1 MTMLRLRLRAW
12 LGWGRPQDDLRV
24 QSAQLFRAVW
34 VGVVGYGLLLPLFF
48 FIAGMFYEPFGAFTR
63 NLLTTRFGLIY
74 GGLLLALTL
83 CLLIPAMSYRRL
95 AQRGEA
101 QPPTIISGRCF
112 EVVQGKSD
120 IFARIGDS
128 VELAQW
134 YHLPLAWEAV
144 VETGASGYERTVN
157 PATGFVERLRRLGE
171 APKELRQSSAM
182 EVETGQA
189 GESYH
194 LKKGEQDEDTCRAT
208 DEQFREVK
216 RTLRAF
222 GPALG
227 LSPQIFLI
235 CSIIMV
241 ILGFICLGLTI
252 WSAFVLYTAD
262 QTRFAPG
269 AAEAGAIYIG
279 FIVALAMAVL
289 GYGFYLFWIW
299 HRTRR
304 LEHEESAQV
313 EGVTIYWTPYGNPLN
328 ERRADTLVQMRADDG
343 STQVFRVHRRWE
355 NRVRTPNQ
363 RFRVTYLPTTHRV
376 LDVCMVDN
384 PTADKRA

>member
-1 MTMLRLRLRAW
+1 MTIFRPRLRAW
-12 LGWGRPQDDLRV
+12 LGWGRSQDDLRV

-83 CLLIPAMSYRRL
+83 YLLIPAMSYRRL

-101 QPPTIISGRCF
+101 QPPPIISGRCY

-128 VELAQW
+128 VEPAQW
-134 YHLPLAWEAV
+134 YHLPLAWEAD
-144 VETGASGYERTVN
+144 VETSASGYELTVN
-157 PATGFVERLRRLGE
+157 PATGFVERLRRLG
-171 APKELRQSSAM
+171 AIPKEVRQFSAM
-182 EVETGQA
+182 EIEAGQA
-189 GESYH
+189 VASHES
-194 LKKGEQDEDTCRAT
+194 DEDEEEKSGRAT
-208 DEQFREVK
+208 REQRRELK
-216 RTLRAF
+216 RALRSF
-222 GPALG
+222 GSALG
-227 LSPQIFLI
+227 LSPQLFFICGIMFL
-235 CSIIMV
+235 V
-241 ILGFICLGLTI
+241 LGLVCLGLII
-252 WSAFVLYTAD
+252 WLAIILYTTE
-262 QTRFAPG
+262 QTKHAQG
-269 AAEAGAIYIG
+269 AAEASIAFVAFLTAFSMAI
-279 FIVALAMAVL
+279 L

-304 LEHEESAQV
+304 LEHEESAQI
-313 EGVTIYWTPYGNPLN
+313 EGVIVYWMPYGNPGY
-328 ERRADTLVQMRADDG
+328 EPRADTLLRMRADDG

-376 LDVCMVDN
+376 LDVRMVDN